1 MVAFTIWGQKFK
13 LEWNQETMKMIGI
26 FAAIFYALRFLKAL
40 HGRMKQDYIKESES
54 KDISDEVEDSDTNI
68 ADKKEKQLLSDVNF

>member
-13 LEWNQETMKMIGI
+13 FEWNQDTLKMIGI
-26 FAAIFYALRFLKAL
+26 FAAIFYTLRFLKAL

-54 KDISDEVEDSDTNI
+54 KDISDEVEDTKTKI
-68 ADKKEKQLLSDVNF
+68 VDKKEK